1 MDRRHAL
8 GYLAPSTRLVLHIGC
23 GSPVTPEE
31 REALG
36 AISPRVLLN
45 PRCESVD
52 PKDGTLLA
60 LALALAPAPDQEPTP
75 IALATTT
82 TTTTTTTTIITTITT
97 IITTIITI
105 IIHMYMLL

>member
-1 MDRRHAL
+1 M
-8 GYLAPSTRLVLHIGC
+8 LHIGC
-23 GSPVTPEE
+23 GSPVTSEE

-60 LALALAPAPDQEPTP
+60 LALAQTLLASLSPTP
-75 IALATTT
+75 
-82 TTTTTTTTIITTITT
+82 
-97 IITTIITI
+97 
-105 IIHMYMLL
+105 